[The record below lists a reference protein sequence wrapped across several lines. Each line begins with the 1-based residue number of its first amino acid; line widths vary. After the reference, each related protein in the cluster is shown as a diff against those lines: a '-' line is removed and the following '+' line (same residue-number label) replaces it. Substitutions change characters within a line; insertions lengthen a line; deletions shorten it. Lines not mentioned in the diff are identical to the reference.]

1 MGLKEIQQD
10 VDNMTKVFEMQ
21 PEAGAEEL
29 RTDPPPT
36 DAPNTVA
43 PGTNAPGT
51 KAPGTSAPAT
61 SAPATNAPGT
71 EAPGTEAPSTEVPEE
86 DPRDKEIREL
96 RTKLAEKE
104 APKPTA
110 APPTAAPSTEAPIA
124 AEDFLG
130 SIDLDEL
137 TRDPALFNEVLN
149 KLHKSAVEIARTE
162 VKKGNEFVIR
172 SVPDITKN
180 FLALSVE
187 LERVKKKFYD
197 DNEDLKPFQKV
208 VGAVFEE
215 MIAENPGKKYD
226 DLLPDLATET
236 RTRLDLH
243 KKAVNRQPK
252 GDPPPLPRKK
262 GAPRKQTKPNTG
274 SLETELNAMDEVL
287 DT

>member
-1 MGLKEIQQD
+1 MDLKEIQQD
-10 VDNMTKVFEMQ
+10 VDSMTKVFEMQ

-36 DAPNTVA
+36 NAPDTVA

-51 KAPGTSAPAT
+51 RAPGT

-71 EAPGTEAPSTEVPEE
+71 EAPGTEAPSTEAPEE

-110 APPTAAPSTEAPIA
+110 APPTAAPSTDVPIA

-149 KLHKSAVEIARTE
+149 KLHKSAVEIARPIMPTSRP
-162 VKKGNEFVIR
+162 V
-172 SVPDITKN
+172 
-180 FLALSVE
+180 FLIE
-187 LERVKKKFYD
+187 
-197 DNEDLKPFQKV
+197 P
-208 VGAVFEE
+208 
-215 MIAENPGKKYD
+215 
-226 DLLPDLATET
+226 
-236 RTRLDLH
+236 
-243 KKAVNRQPK
+243 
-252 GDPPPLPRKK
+252 
-262 GAPRKQTKPNTG
+262 
-274 SLETELNAMDEVL
+274 
-287 DT
+287 